1 MKRFLYI
8 SVLIFFLAPL
18 SQAQISNSDPI
29 VEMLDSLD
37 LVSFFKNNKFTT
49 NRNELNIYNFKEDE
63 IPEYSEEEIKKRIE
77 KLDALSPFSLQYNA
91 SVKSFIDVYAKKRR
105 GLVSRMLGLSQLYFP
120 MFEEKLAKHN
130 LPLEL
135 KYLAI
140 VESAL
145 NPTATSRVGAKGL
158 WQFMYRTGLMYGLQ
172 ANSYVDDRS
181 NPELATEA
189 ACRYLKYLHGL
200 YNDWNLALAAYNAGP
215 GNVNK
220 AVRRAGGTTDYW
232 EVRAFMPTETQ
243 NYVPAFIAVVYVL
256 TYHKE
261 YNIYPTEPKYFNYE
275 IDSVYVT
282 KNVNFQQISDLINV
296 PVSDIAF
303 LNPMYIKNVIPGN
316 SKPQVLWLPKK
327 FIGEFIANEEK
338 LYASLNV
345 VAKVDTTSK
354 SSLDPVNIPTSDD
367 TGVVKIDYVVKKG
380 EYISLIAK
388 RYQVRVT
395 DIMDWNKLT
404 NQSLFV
410 GQKLSLLVRNDAL
423 IAARKEESTQVQ
435 TQPVVVEQPK
445 IINTPAP
452 AKYKTYTIK
461 SGDTLYKIAS
471 NHNVSVADLMKWN
484 NLKSKNIQAGAKLK
498 IKIG

>member
-1 MKRFLYI
+1 MKKFLYI
-8 SVLIFFLAPL
+8 SVLIFFIAPI

-105 GLVSRMLGLSQLYFP
+105 NLVSRMLGLSQLYFP

-189 ACRYLKYLHGL
+189 ACR
-200 YNDWNLALAAYNAGP
+200 
-215 GNVNK
+215 
-220 AVRRAGGTTDYW
+220 
-232 EVRAFMPTETQ
+232 
-243 NYVPAFIAVVYVL
+243 
-256 TYHKE
+256 
-261 YNIYPTEPKYFNYE
+261 
-275 IDSVYVT
+275 
-282 KNVNFQQISDLINV
+282 
-296 PVSDIAF
+296 
-303 LNPMYIKNVIPGN
+303 
-316 SKPQVLWLPKK
+316 
-327 FIGEFIANEEK
+327 
-338 LYASLNV
+338 
-345 VAKVDTTSK
+345 
-354 SSLDPVNIPTSDD
+354 
-367 TGVVKIDYVVKKG
+367 
-380 EYISLIAK
+380 
-388 RYQVRVT
+388 
-395 DIMDWNKLT
+395 
-404 NQSLFV
+404 
-410 GQKLSLLVRNDAL
+410 
-423 IAARKEESTQVQ
+423 
-435 TQPVVVEQPK
+435 
-445 IINTPAP
+445 
-452 AKYKTYTIK
+452 
-461 SGDTLYKIAS
+461 
-471 NHNVSVADLMKWN
+471 
-484 NLKSKNIQAGAKLK
+484 
-498 IKIG
+498 

>member
-1 MKRFLYI
+1 MKRFFYI
-8 SVLIFFLAPL
+8 SLFLLIL
-18 SQAQISNSDPI
+18 SPYTQAQIKSGDPI

-37 LVSFFKNNKFTT
+37 LVSFFKNNKFSS
-49 NRNELNIYNFKEDE
+49 NRSELNIYNFKEDE
-63 IPEYSEEEIKKRIE
+63 VPEYSEEELKKRLE
-77 KLDALSPFSLQYNA
+77 KLDALSPFSLQYNP
-91 SVKSFIDVYAKKRR
+91 SVKSYIDLYAKKRK

-120 MFEEKLAKHN
+120 LFEEKLAKYN
-130 LPLEL
+130 IPLEL

-145 NPTATSRVGAKGL
+145 NPNATSRVGAKGL
-158 WQFMYRTGLMYGLQ
+158 WQFMYRTGQMYGLQ

-189 ACRYLKYLHGL
+189 ACKYLKYLHSL

-220 AVRRAGGTTDYW
+220 AIRRAGGATDYW

-261 YNIYPTEPKYFNYE
+261 HNIFPTEPKYFNYE
-275 IDSVYVT
+275 IDSVYVR
-282 KNVNFQQISDLINV
+282 KNVTFSQISQLINV
-296 PVSDIAF
+296 PVEDVAF
-303 LNPMYIKNVIPGN
+303 LNPMYIKNEIPG
-316 SKPQVLWLPKK
+316 SYKPQPLWLPKK
-327 FIGEFIANEEK
+327 FVGAFLDNEAK
-338 LYASLNV
+338 LYAAPV
-345 VAKVDTTSK
+345 VSTVDTSK
-354 SSLDPVNIPTSDD
+354 KIVALPTNLPSAED
-367 TGVVKIDYVVKKG
+367 TGVVKVDYDVKKG

-404 NQSLFV
+404 SQTLFV
-410 GQKLSLLVRNDAL
+410 GQKLQLFVQKDDL
-423 IAARKEESTQVQ
+423 IAAKKEEGGIQAIN
-435 TQPVVVEQPK
+435 PVVEQPK

-452 AKYKTYTIK
+452 AKYKYHTIK
-461 SGDTLYKIAS
+461 SGDTLYKIS
-471 NHNVSVADLMKWN
+471 SIYKVSVADIMKWN

>member
-1 MKRFLYI
+1 MKKFLYI
-8 SVLIFFLAPL
+8 SVLIFFIAPI

-105 GLVSRMLGLSQLYFP
+105 NLVSRMLGLSQLYFP

-220 AVRRAGGTTDYW
+220 AVRRAGGSTDYW
-232 EVRAFMPTETQ
+232 EVRAYMPTETQ

-275 IDSVYVT
+275 IDSVYVS
-282 KNVNFQQISDLINV
+282 KNVTFQQISDLINI

-303 LNPMYIKNVIPGN
+303 LNPMYIKNVIPG
-316 SKPQVLWLPKK
+316 SAKPQVLWLPKK
-327 FIGEFIANEEK
+327 YIGEFINNEEK
-338 LYASLNV
+338 LYASLNT
-345 VAKVDTTSK
+345 VAKVDTTK
-354 SSLDPVNIPTSDD
+354 PTLEPVNIPSSVD

-404 NQSLFV
+404 NQTLYV
-410 GQKLSLLVRNDAL
+410 GQKLTLLVRNDAL
-423 IAARKEESTQVQ
+423 IAARKEESAQAQ
-435 TQPVVVEQPK
+435 THPAVVEQPK

-471 NHNVSVADLMKWN
+471 KHNVSVADLMKWN
-484 NLKSKNIQAGAKLK
+484 NLKSKNILAGAKLK